1 MCQLGKIPMR
11 LHGTNLCINAPF
23 QPVLHRVPCINE
35 RIENAP
41 KHYKTHQNMSL
52 QSNWW
57 IGFVRCQKFRC
68 DCVARTFALIA
79 LVQHVLHRVSCSN
92 ETIQN
97 APKYYKTHQ
106 YMSQDSNEGDRVCP
120 LWKIPMRLHGTNLF
134 INCTISTIMHWVS
147 SINETLPNAP

>member
-1 MCQLGKIPMR
+1 MARTCALI
-11 LHGTNLCINAPF
+11 LPF
-23 QPVLHRVPCINE
+23 LPTLHRVSCINE
-35 RIENAP
+35 RIQNAP

-52 QSNWW
+52 RSNGW

-68 DCVARTFALIA
+68 NFVAWTFTLIA
-79 LVQHVLHRVSCSN
+79 PVQPVLHRVLCSN
-92 ETIQN
+92 ETIRN

-106 YMSQDSNEGDRVCP
+106 YMSSDSNEGDRVCQ